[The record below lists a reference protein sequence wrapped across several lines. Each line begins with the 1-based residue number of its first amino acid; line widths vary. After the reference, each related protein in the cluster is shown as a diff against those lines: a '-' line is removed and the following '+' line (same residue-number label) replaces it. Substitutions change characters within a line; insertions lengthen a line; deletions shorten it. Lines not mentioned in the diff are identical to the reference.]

1 MIEIDGLS
9 KRFGTLQAVD
19 GVSLRVGR
27 GEILGLVGPNGAGK
41 TTTLRCVSGI
51 IPPSAGAVR
60 IGGFDLDA
68 QPVEAKRRLAF
79 VPDEPRLFDYLTARD
94 HLRITA
100 RLYGVADGAE
110 RAERLLD
117 ELELGQ
123 RKDAFPS
130 ELSRGMKQKLMVAM
144 ALLHRPEALLL
155 DEPLTGLDPPA
166 MRRMKDRI
174 RFDLHAQPV
183 EAKRRLAFVPDEPR
197 LFDYL
202 TARDHLRI
210 TARLYGVAGGA
221 ERAERLLDELEL
233 GQRKD
238 AFPSE
243 LSRGMKQKLM
253 VAMALLHRPEAL
265 LLDEPL
271 TGLDPP
277 AMRRMKDRIRE
288 TAASGVA
295 VILSSHMLHLVEEL
309 CPRVAIL
316 VGGRKVLDGTLDEIR
331 GARPAGGRGDLE
343 AIFLKTIGEDGA
355 P

>member
-9 KRFGTLQAVD
+9 KRYGTLQAVD
-19 GVSLRVGR
+19 GLSLRVER

-51 IPPSAGAVR
+51 IPPTAGAVR
-60 IGGFDLDA
+60 IGGFDLQA
-68 QPVEAKRRLAF
+68 EPVEAKRRLAF

-110 RAERLLD
+110 RAEQLLD

-123 RKDAFPS
+123 RKDAYPS

-155 DEPLTGLDPPA
+155 DEPLTGLDPA
-166 MRRMKDRI
+166 
-174 RFDLHAQPV
+174 
-183 EAKRRLAFVPDEPR
+183 
-197 LFDYL
+197 
-202 TARDHLRI
+202 
-210 TARLYGVAGGA
+210 
-221 ERAERLLDELEL
+221 
-233 GQRKD
+233 
-238 AFPSE
+238 
-243 LSRGMKQKLM
+243 
-253 VAMALLHRPEAL
+253 
-265 LLDEPL
+265 
-271 TGLDPP
+271 

-309 CPRVAIL
+309 CRRVAI
-316 VGGRKVLDGTLDEIR
+316 VVDGKKALDGTLDEIR
-331 GARPAGGRGDLE
+331 GALPPGAGRGDLE
-343 AIFLKTIGEDGA
+343 SIFLKTVGEDGA
-355 P
+355 A

>member
-9 KRFGTLQAVD
+9 KRYGTLQAVD
-19 GVSLRVGR
+19 GVSLRVER

-51 IPPSAGAVR
+51 IPLSAGAVR
-60 IGGFDLDA
+60 ISGFDLHA
-68 QPVEAKRRLAF
+68 EPVEAKRRLAF
-79 VPDEPRLFDYLTARD
+79 VPDEPRLFDYLTTRD

-155 DEPLTGLDPPA
+155 DEPLTGLDPAA

-174 RFDLHAQPV
+174 RD
-183 EAKRRLAFVPDEPR
+183 
-197 LFDYL
+197 
-202 TARDHLRI
+202 
-210 TARLYGVAGGA
+210 
-221 ERAERLLDELEL
+221 
-233 GQRKD
+233 
-238 AFPSE
+238 
-243 LSRGMKQKLM
+243 
-253 VAMALLHRPEAL
+253 
-265 LLDEPL
+265 
-271 TGLDPP
+271 
-277 AMRRMKDRIRE
+277 

-295 VILSSHMLHLVEEL
+295 VVLSSHMLHLVEEL
-309 CPRVAIL
+309 CRRVAIV
-316 VGGRKVLDGTLDEIR
+316 VGGKKVLDGTLDEIR
-331 GARPAGGRGDLE
+331 GALPEAGGRGDLE
-343 AIFLKTIGEDGA
+343 AIFLKTVGEDGA